1 MASRSR
7 GLSAPVT
14 TAAAPGWASRASARL
29 ARASKSGCSWVTMSF
44 TGSQCCTP
52 DLLRPSRFAS
62 DSGGLLL
69 LGQFADSA
77 DGEAGVHDAV
87 LDEHVAGA
95 ASAAS
100 GADHEQAGNVAFERV
115 GVEVCCQA
123 AAVGVYADRVEQRGI
138 SVVSREK
145 VCLMCRDGEAAA
157 AVAHQDRVRCYLL
170 HHCLHVRLDGSFPD
184 AVLEVG
190 ADPVLEAVPEVG
202 PAVHDRD
209 ACTGAVQIE
218 GCVRRTGA
226 GADDGDPASVVQI
239 GRASCRERGWVW
251 VGAGRVKARTSAAE

>member
-29 ARASKSGCSWVTMSF
+29 ARASKSGCSWVTMSC
-44 TGSQCCTP
+44 TGSLCCTP

-69 LGQFADSA
+69 LGEFAQSA
-77 DGEAGVHDAV
+77 AGEAGVRDAV
-87 LDEHVAGA
+87 LDDHVAGA

-123 AAVGVYADRVEQRGI
+123 AAVGVYADRGEQRGI
-138 SVVSREK
+138 SVVTRGHVSP
-145 VCLMCRDGEAAA
+145 MCRDGAAAA
-157 AVAHQDRVRCYLL
+157 AVAHRDRARWHLL
-170 HHCLHVRLDGSFPD
+170 HHC
-184 AVLEVG
+184 
-190 ADPVLEAVPEVG
+190 
-202 PAVHDRD
+202 
-209 ACTGAVQIE
+209 T
-218 GCVRRTGA
+218 
-226 GADDGDPASVVQI
+226 
-239 GRASCRERGWVW
+239 
-251 VGAGRVKARTSAAE
+251 